1 MLANKD
7 FKITM
12 VNMLKKTEARM
23 NKNTK
28 KKMI

>member
-23 NKNTK
+23 HKNTK

>member
-7 FKITM
+7 FRITM